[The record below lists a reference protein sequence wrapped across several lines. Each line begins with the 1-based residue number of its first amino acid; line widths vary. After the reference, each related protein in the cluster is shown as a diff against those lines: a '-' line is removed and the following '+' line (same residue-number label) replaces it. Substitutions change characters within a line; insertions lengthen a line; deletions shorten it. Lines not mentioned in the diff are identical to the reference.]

1 MTFKDIFEKIA
12 WVVERIVFWFCTFL
26 LLGITAIVCLEILSR
41 NIVGHSFIWV
51 EEISMIMLGWLA
63 YISAAYTVRKKG
75 HVALEFLYKKFPMPA
90 RKALFVIFTLGMI
103 AFFAFIFTSGVGN
116 AKMLSRIPLTQ
127 TRLPRGLIYS
137 GLPVGCV
144 LMIYFFIVDFVE
156 TIFFKQTDSLMA
168 ADELA
173 TYESVVEKGDAE

>member
-12 WVVERIVFWFCTFL
+12 WIVERIVFWFCTFL
-26 LLGITAIVCLEILSR
+26 LLGITAIVCLEIFSR

-90 RKALFVIFTLGMI
+90 RKALFCTII
-103 AFFAFIFTSGVGN
+103 
-116 AKMLSRIPLTQ
+116 SRPGAMVTALIWPGKLEPKAIMPSPLA
-127 TRLPRGLIYS
+127 
-137 GLPVGCV
+137 V
-144 LMIYFFIVDFVE
+144 
-156 TIFFKQTDSLMA
+156 
-168 ADELA
+168 
-173 TYESVVEKGDAE
+173 

>member
-12 WVVERIVFWFCTFL
+12 WIVERIVFWFCTFL

-90 RKALFVIFTLGMI
+90 RKALFWKIISLPGVI
-103 AFFAFIFTSGVGN
+103 SN
-116 AKMLSRIPLTQ
+116 ARMDPGKLDAKAIMPG
-127 TRLPRGLIYS
+127 P
-137 GLPVGCV
+137 P
-144 LMIYFFIVDFVE
+144 
-156 TIFFKQTDSLMA
+156 MA
-168 ADELA
+168 
-173 TYESVVEKGDAE
+173 V